1 MQIGILNYNYAV
13 PTSVSG
19 PADIFAALM
28 RTYPVVSGRE
38 LEADFKIDFV
48 TEKKGVFRKQPW
60 GEKVQREITKNDQYD
75 LIIIPAM
82 FSNKIEEVVQKEQ
95 KIIEWLKRQH
105 KANAELAS
113 ICVGSFLLA
122 ATGLLDGK
130 KATTNWMFADLFRQ
144 KYPRVMLED
153 DKIIVD
159 QGKIY
164 SCGGAFSFTTFIIY
178 LIEKFCGHEVA
189 ITASKIL
196 MINMHQQPQTSFSIF
211 RFQKNHADDEINRV
225 QQFMEA
231 NYDKT
236 ITITEM
242 AAICNMSTR
251 NLIRRFEQAT
261 GNTPLEYLQRFRI
274 ENAKKMLE
282 DKHYGIEQIAMKCGY
297 EDMSFFRKVFKRHV
311 GMTPREYK
319 DKYGRGALKTLR

>member
-13 PTSVSG
+13 PTSVAG

-28 RTYPVVSGRE
+28 RTYSVVTGKE
-38 LEADFKIDFV
+38 LDLEFKIDFI
-48 TEKKGVFRKQPW
+48 TEKRGVFYREPFS
-60 GEKVQREITKNDQYD
+60 EKEQQKITKNDTYD
-75 LIIIPAM
+75 LVIVPAM
-82 FSNKIEEVVQKEQ
+82 FSTKIEEVIKKEA
-95 KIIEWLKRQH
+95 KIIDWLKQQY
-105 KANAELAS
+105 KGNTELAS

-130 KATTNWMFADLFRQ
+130 KATTNWMFADLFRK
-144 KYPRVMLED
+144 KYPQVILED

-164 SCGGAFSFTTFIIY
+164 TCGGAFSFTTFMIY
-178 LIEKFCGHEVA
+178 LIEKFCGHHVA

-211 RFQKNHADDEINRV
+211 QFQTNHADDAITRV
-225 QQFMEA
+225 QQYMEK
-231 NYDKT
+231 NYNKT
-236 ITITEM
+236 ITMTEM
-242 AAICNMSTR
+242 AGISSMSPR

-261 GNTPLEYLQRFRI
+261 SNTPLEYLQRFRI

-282 DKHYGIEQIAMKCGY
+282 NKNDGIEQIAMKCGY

-319 DKYGRGALKTLR
+319 EKYGRAALKMK